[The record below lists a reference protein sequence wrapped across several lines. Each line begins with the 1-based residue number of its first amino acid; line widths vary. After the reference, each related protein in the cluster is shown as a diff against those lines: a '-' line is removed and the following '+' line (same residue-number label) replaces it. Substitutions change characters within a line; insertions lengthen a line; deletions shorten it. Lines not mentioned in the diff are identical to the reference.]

1 MEFTGILKHYMMQLI
16 SNSTPTAPVWNREQF
31 VHNKQADWNYVN
43 GIMMRGLL
51 NFYEKTKDEKYL
63 HFVDQFMG
71 YFIEE
76 DGAILTYHMEDYNID
91 HLCGGPVLI
100 SLYELTHKEKYLKA
114 AKLLRKQL
122 DAHPRTKDGNFWHKL
137 VYPNQVWLDGLYMGQ
152 PFYMQYEAK
161 YNAQKG
167 CSDSFNQFKNVHKF
181 MKDRKTGLYYHGYDE
196 SRESFWCNRATG
208 LSREFWLRALGWFV
222 MACVDTLE
230 VMPEGMVSEKKELL
244 QIYQELIDALLVFQ
258 DKESGMW
265 YQVIDQVGREGNYL
279 ETSGSA
285 IISYAILKS
294 IRLGYLDESYKKYGI
309 DAFEGICK
317 KYLSEKDGKLQL
329 GGICLVAGLGG
340 NTNRRD
346 GSYNYYISE
355 PVVEN
360 DGKGVA
366 PLILAFSELI

>member
-1 MEFTGILKHYMMQLI
+1 MEFTEILKRYMMQLI

-63 HFVDQFMG
+63 HFVDKFMG

-181 MKDRKTGLYYHGYDE
+181 MKDCKTGLYYHGYDE
-196 SRESFWCNRATG
+196 SRESFWCNSVTG
-208 LSREFWLRALGWFV
+208 LSRGFWLRALGWFV

-230 VMPEGMVSEKKELL
+230 VMPEEMVSEKKELL
-244 QIYQELIDALLVFQ
+244 QIYHELIDALLVFQ

>member
-1 MEFTGILKHYMMQLI
+1 MEFTEILKRYMMQLI

-63 HFVDQFMG
+63 DFVDQFMG

-76 DGAILTYHMEDYNID
+76 DGTILTYHLEDYNID

-122 DAHPRTKDGNFWHKL
+122 DAHPRTNDGNFWHKL

-167 CSDSFNQFKNVHKF
+167 CKDSFNQFKNVHKL
-181 MKDRKTGLYYHGYDE
+181 MKDSKTGLYFHGYDE
-196 SRESFWCNRATG
+196 SRESFWCNKTTG
-208 LSREFWLRALGWFV
+208 LSRGFWLRALGWFV

-230 VMPEGMVSEKKELL
+230 VMPEEMVSEKKELL

-346 GSYNYYISE
+346 GSYTYYISE